1 MFGLHVPAMLLTFGP
16 GFLHLH
22 FRRHYSLRQG
32 IIIIDTGRGG
42 LRSLPIPA
50 AGRTFDGESIPALSA
65 ARLFLSSYMQN

>member
-1 MFGLHVPAMLLTFGP
+1 MSRLCCLRSARVFFTFT
-16 GFLHLH
+16 FVVTT
-22 FRRHYSLRQG
+22 LRQG